1 MAVMNDRQLR
11 ILRVIDEGHTTGAAL
26 SDVLGSSMQMLS
38 YHINQMV
45 DDGYIRAAKVYD
57 NELRDFV
64 VVRAYLTPE
73 GHSLLATQPNQTPVA
88 ATVTAENPGNTASY
102 SAEIHNAE
110 SHSEGE
116 GHRPERSSAT
126 MSSASNPADP
136 NMTQTAIAESAL
148 DYVAVGESIERLE
161 QIVAAL
167 PIDWRELAEVYLDDL
182 KGEINPADR
191 RRSVRI
197 KAYFLALLRTLLPV
211 IGKISQGDE
220 FVQQVRVLSQQLAI
234 PVRLPGD

>member
-11 ILRVIDEGHTTGAAL
+11 ILRVIDEGHTTGEAL

-88 ATVTAENPGNTASY
+88 VPVTAENPANPASPHAV
-102 SAEIHNAE
+102 SASTE
-110 SHSEGE
+110 SQ
-116 GHRPERSSAT
+116 SAT
-126 MSSASNPADP
+126 TLSASNATDP
-136 NMTQTAIAESAL
+136 HPAIAESGL
-148 DYVAVGESIERLE
+148 DYAAAGGSIERLE
-161 QIVAAL
+161 TIVAAL
-167 PIDWRELAEVYLDDL
+167 PTDWRELAEVYLDDL
-182 KGEINPADR
+182 KGEINISYR

-220 FVQQVRVLSQQLAI
+220 FVQQVRILSHQLAI